1 MNWNSHEFI
10 WIDWVIIVVGI
21 LAVTWAV
28 WRSIQ
33 KDKRLQQGANSEDY
47 LFGKGEPWYISVQLS
62 SLPISVRNTL

>member
-33 KDKRLQQGANSEDY
+33 KDKRLQQGASSEDY
-47 LFGKGEPWYISVQLS
+47 CLVKGNPGISSVQLS